1 MHVRSAFF
9 YFVCRAGFSQV
20 RAIDKSAEFLS
31 ILKIEMERFKPTKE
45 QFLKEFTMKDY
56 NDLVDGWDIKVVRTT
71 RGDQGWGL
79 FKAVK
84 QI

>member
-1 MHVRSAFF
+1 M
-9 YFVCRAGFSQV
+9 

-31 ILKIEMERFKPTKE
+31 ILKMEMDRFKPTKE